1 MNEKQHQ
8 GQHFILYYPLRKQS
22 WHYRLREQTRERDRN
37 QTQKKQNQKKHLRI
51 YSKIFLLKK
60 LISTIFL
67 QEKKV

>member
-37 QTQKKQNQKKHLRI
+37 QTQKKQNQKKTPP
-51 YSKIFLLKK
+51 Y
-60 LISTIFL
+60 L
-67 QEKKV
+67 Q